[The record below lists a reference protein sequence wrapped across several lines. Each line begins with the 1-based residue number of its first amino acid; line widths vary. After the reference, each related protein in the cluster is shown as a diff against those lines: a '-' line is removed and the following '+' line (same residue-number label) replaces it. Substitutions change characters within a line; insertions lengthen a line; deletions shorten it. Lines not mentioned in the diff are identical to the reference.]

1 MEMETTAILA
11 QILYRPPPPGSTF
24 AAWCI
29 KKAPDAYGTGGFFPL
44 FFLPILRIVYYK
56 FYMGEEG

>member
-1 MEMETTAILA
+1 MSFKRFLNSHFVFGNKNHISFFQGSSFRFAVIIFSQTAML
-11 QILYRPPPPGSTF
+11 
-24 AAWCI
+24 
-29 KKAPDAYGTGGFFPL
+29 FPL

>member
-11 QILYRPPPPGSTF
+11 QILYRTPHQ
-24 AAWCI
+24 AAPLLLVH